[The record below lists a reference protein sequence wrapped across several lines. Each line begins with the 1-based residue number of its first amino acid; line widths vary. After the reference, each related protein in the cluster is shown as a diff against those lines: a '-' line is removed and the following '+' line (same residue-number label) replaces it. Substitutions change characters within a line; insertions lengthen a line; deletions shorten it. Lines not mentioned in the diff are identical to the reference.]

1 MDLTGIKRPACNY
14 PLQGISLAKTITK
27 KTPVKRKYIVSENW
41 SQASVITKDY
51 KLGIMLDPTVAASKR
66 DYRSF
71 GNMFFE
77 RKTDPTEVKNQI
89 NSVEL
94 IPVIEKLKGYY
105 ADFEKTVSG
114 EGRLEMIE
122 NAKSA
127 VKVTRK

>member
-1 MDLTGIKRPACNY
+1 
-14 PLQGISLAKTITK
+14 
-27 KTPVKRKYIVSENW
+27 
-41 SQASVITKDY
+41 
-51 KLGIMLDPTVAASKR
+51 
-66 DYRSF
+66 
-71 GNMFFE
+71 
-77 RKTDPTEVKNQI
+77 VKNQI

-127 VKVTRK
+127 VKEARK